1 MLKRKKIAALAL
13 FTVIGAGYFST
24 FSQLDIN
31 FFLKGY
37 VAIVPLQIAAL
48 LYVLYLR
55 WNGRLSGSADS
66 LRNEN

>member
-1 MLKRKKIAALAL
+1 MKHKKTAVIAL
-13 FTVIGAGYFST
+13 FAIIGAGYFST

-37 VAIVPLQIAAL
+37 IAVIPLQVAAL

-55 WNGRLSGSADS
+55 WNGRLPDTVDH
-66 LRNEN
+66 LENEN